1 MQPGMVSP
9 FLHPERAVPLSALV
23 LLPWRERWD
32 AQEREVAIS
41 LSLWESLVLP
51 VRCLRPL
58 VRQYARRAYPQVR
71 LIELGSEGARKSII
85 EADDGS

>member
-1 MQPGMVSP
+1 MRCFRRS
-9 FLHPERAVPLSALV
+9 
-23 LLPWRERWD
+23 LPWRERWD

-41 LSLWESLVLP
+41 LSLWESLALP

-58 VRQYARRAYPQVR
+58 LRRYARRAYPQVR
-71 LIELGSEGARKSII
+71 LIELGSEGALESFI